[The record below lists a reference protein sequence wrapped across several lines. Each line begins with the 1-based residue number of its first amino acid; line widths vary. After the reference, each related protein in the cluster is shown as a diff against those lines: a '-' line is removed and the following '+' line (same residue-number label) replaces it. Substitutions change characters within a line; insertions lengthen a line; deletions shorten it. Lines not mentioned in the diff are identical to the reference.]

1 MADSSRARR
10 SRSPARCNDARA
22 ARADSSHDFL
32 PKTDAAAP
40 AGLAA
45 VRSGG
50 PDTRLAAVAAR
61 ARSPLQHATPRPFL
75 PSSSSLVLALLAAP
89 AILRAPVRRH
99 AAAATLLPP
108 PLPAFSSARHLI
120 IVAGHAIYTDASGR
134 DRGRLALESSWFLEP
149 FQHGQLGTMLAHVE
163 RGVALAAAD
172 NSSILLFSGGET
184 RAAAGPRSEA
194 ASYWEA
200 AESRGWFGAAHVR
213 PRAQL
218 EAQARD
224 SLENLLFSLCRYH
237 ELVGA
242 YPERVTVV
250 SFGFKRRRFE
260 ELHRRALRL
269 PRATFSFVG
278 IDPPDLPAN
287 VPAAERANSYKEFQA
302 DPYGCRDPSLRRKR
316 ADRNPFRRSISYPDG
331 CPELA
336 PLIEGCPDGGL
347 YDGPL
352 PWSAALTPGDDA
364 SMYPGLFSK
373 GVGESSRDV

>member
-1 MADSSRARR
+1 MLRPQPGSPRYDPEDPTPVWPPSPRARGR
-10 SRSPARCNDARA
+10 RCSTR
-22 ARADSSHDFL
+22 RI
-32 PKTDAAAP
+32 
-40 AGLAA
+40 GLAVVA
-45 VRSGG
+45 V
-50 PDTRLAAVAAR
+50 L
-61 ARSPLQHATPRPFL
+61 
-75 PSSSSLVLALLAAP
+75 LVLALLAAP

>member
-1 MADSSRARR
+1 MLRPQPGSPRYDPEDPTPVWPPSPRARVR
-10 SRSPARCNDARA
+10 RCSTR
-22 ARADSSHDFL
+22 RL
-32 PKTDAAAP
+32 
-40 AGLAA
+40 GLLA
-45 VRSGG
+45 VV
-50 PDTRLAAVAAR
+50 L
-61 ARSPLQHATPRPFL
+61 L
-75 PSSSSLVLALLAAP
+75 LVLALLAAP

-194 ASYWEA
+194 GSYWEA
-200 AESRGWFGAAHVR
+200 AESRGWFGAVHVR